1 MTEDKLLITDHKSLK
16 NMSNFFDKI
25 KKFLNPTDEPEVEQS
40 TKKVETPEK
49 PVTAPEEKPKNDTPE
64 LTVEQ
69 SEQEQVTTVK
79 QEKKSGVEVPE
90 KDTPEQPSSTTET
103 PSEQKQ
109 QSAEPK
115 SDEVSAPQIR
125 AEVIKNVTLL
135 LKPLLGKDD
144 FKGIVFYVAQHN
156 YALTLDKEFEK
167 LLRIQFD
174 DMGFKSLGN
183 GKIEV
188 FESPSSADAHSVYS
202 DIIFAE
208 IVTKESNIHHAPCKA
223 RITIFRGKGSMK
235 QAEYILDTAVDNKK
249 VYCIG
254 RGDISTKG
262 GVFRDND
269 IVINEADP
277 EPAIADLNKYVSSSH
292 ANIEV
297 YDGGFYLKAM
307 PGGIA
312 NGNATKY
319 IRDGKV
325 VKLETD
331 SMSYPLKDGDLIELG
346 RKVLLKFEILM

>member
-1 MTEDKLLITDHKSLK
+1 
-16 NMSNFFDKI
+16 MSTFFDKI
-25 KKFLNPTDEPEVEQS
+25 KRFLNPTDEPEVEQ
-40 TKKVETPEK
+40 TTTKVETPETKIEETPVK
-49 PVTAPEEKPKNDTPE
+49 PAAAPVETPKNDVPE
-64 LTVEQ
+64 PTTEQ
-69 SEQEQVTTVK
+69 SEPEQVAQPEPSVENRVEET
-79 QEKKSGVEVPE
+79 EKNI
-90 KDTPEQPSSTTET
+90 PEQPTATAET
-103 PSEQKQ
+103 PSEPQPQPAQ
-109 QSAEPK
+109 QSQPAAPK
-115 SDEVSAPQIR
+115 TDEVSAPQIR
-125 AEVIKNVTLL
+125 AEVIKNVAQL

-144 FKGIVFYVAQHN
+144 FKGIAFYVAKHN
-156 YALTLDKEFEK
+156 YALTLDKEFEN

-188 FESPSSADAHSVYS
+188 FERPSSADAHSVYR

-208 IVTKESNIHHAPCKA
+208 IVTKESNIHHAPRKA
-223 RITIFRGKGSMK
+223 RITIFRGKGSLK

-269 IVINEADP
+269 IVINEAEP
-277 EPAIADLNKYVSSSH
+277 NPAIADLNKYVSSSH

-307 PGGIA
+307 PGGLA

-325 VKLETD
+325 FKLETD

-346 RKVLLKFEILM
+346 RTVLLKFEILM

>member
-1 MTEDKLLITDHKSLK
+1 
-16 NMSNFFDKI
+16 MSNFFDKI
-25 KKFLNPTDEPEVEQS
+25 KKFLNPTDEPEVEQTT
-40 TKKVETPEK
+40 TKVEAPETKIVETPLK
-49 PVTAPEEKPKNDTPE
+49 PADTPVETPKNDTPE
-64 LTVEQ
+64 PTAEQ
-69 SEQEQVTTVK
+69 SEPEQVAKPEPSVENRVEET
-79 QEKKSGVEVPE
+79 EKN
-90 KDTPEQPSSTTET
+90 TPEQPSDTAET
-103 PSEQKQ
+103 PSEPQPQPAQ
-109 QSAEPK
+109 QSQPAAPK
-115 SDEVSAPQIR
+115 TDEVSAPQIR
-125 AEVIKNVTLL
+125 AAVIKNVAQL

-144 FKGIVFYVAQHN
+144 FKGIAFYVAKHN

-188 FESPSSADAHSVYS
+188 FERPSSADAHSVYS

-208 IVTKESNIHHAPCKA
+208 IVTKESNIHHAPRKA
-223 RITIFRGKGSMK
+223 RITIFRGKGSLK
-235 QAEYILDTAVDNKK
+235 QEEYILDTAVDNKK

-254 RGDISTKG
+254 RGEISTKG

-269 IVINEADP
+269 IVINEAEPD
-277 EPAIADLNKYVSSSH
+277 PAIADLNNYVSSSH

-297 YDGGFYLKAM
+297 HDGGFYLKAM
-307 PGGIA
+307 QGGIA

-325 VKLETD
+325 FKLETD

-346 RKVLLKFEILM
+346 RTVLLKFEILM